1 MKKKTEAKKQ
11 AIIQAATEIFQELGF
26 ERTSMSKICAK
37 VGGSKATI
45 YNYFASKEDLFFE
58 IVTLSNEEKF
68 QYVHEVLENIN
79 DDIETTLC
87 EFGQRLMSFLY
98 SDELINLR
106 FLAITESRRSNLGKL
121 AYENG
126 AMRSQGMMAL
136 YLENLMKEEKI
147 KKEVPSIATRHLY
160 SLLESEFIYEFLFQI
175 NSPATQTQIKQRVQ
189 RAVVV
194 FLSAYNIKG

>member
-68 QYVHEVLENIN
+68 QYVHEVLENVN

-136 YLENLMKEEKI
+136 YLENLMTQKKI
-147 KKEVPSIATRHLY
+147 KKEVPSIATRHLS

-175 NSPATQTQIKQRVQ
+175 NSPITQEEIKQRVK

-194 FLSAYNIKG
+194 FLSAYKL

>member
-1 MKKKTEAKKQ
+1 MKKKTEAKRQ
-11 AIIQAATEIFQELGF
+11 AIIQAAMEIFQELGF

-45 YNYFASKEDLFFE
+45 YNYFASKEELFFE

-68 QYVHEVLENIN
+68 QYVHEVLENEN
-79 DDIETTLC
+79 ADIKTTLC
-87 EFGQRLMSFLY
+87 NLGERLMSFLY

-106 FLAITESRRSNLGKL
+106 FLAITESRRSDLGKL

-126 AMRSQGMMAL
+126 AMRSQGMMSV
-136 YLENLMKEEKI
+136 YLEKIMNDGKI
-147 KKEVPSIATRHLY
+147 KKETPSIITKHLY

-175 NSPATQTQIKQRVQ
+175 NKPVTQKEIKDRVK
-189 RAVVV
+189 RAVDV
-194 FLSAYNIKG
+194 FLSAYKL

>member
-1 MKKKTEAKKQ
+1 MKKKTEAKRQ
-11 AIIQAATEIFQELGF
+11 AIIQAAMEIFQELGF

-45 YNYFASKEDLFFE
+45 YNYFASKEELFFE

-68 QYVHEVLENIN
+68 QYVHEVLENEN
-79 DDIETTLC
+79 ADIKTTLC
-87 EFGQRLMSFLY
+87 NFGERLMSFLY

-106 FLAITESRRSNLGKL
+106 FLAITESRRSDLGKL

-126 AMRSQGMMAL
+126 AMRSQGMMSV
-136 YLENLMKEEKI
+136 YLEKIMNNGKI
-147 KKEVPSIATRHLY
+147 KKETPSIITRHLY

-175 NSPATQTQIKQRVQ
+175 NKSVTQKEIKDRVK
-189 RAVVV
+189 RAVDV
-194 FLSAYNIKG
+194 FLSAYKL